1 MGRHA
6 RKQFDS
12 DNFLT
17 TEHQSIWVRWPGQV
31 LAIVATVVLVVTGVQ
46 YAERWTSARPQS
58 SDATVVASA
67 PELTSADVVARHAVA
82 AFGDSA
88 VGTDASL
95 TPVQRAVGMPN
106 DPVAGL
112 TRDTAAGPVQIVLPG
127 GLGPA
132 QATVDG
138 HVVYPNRGAG
148 FDFLAENTGSGTRTI
163 ARIPDPSGPRAV
175 TTFVRTPADTVM
187 LAHTNGY
194 LTINRAT
201 PTADTVAL
209 FSPAETRDAT
219 GTLVPSS
226 YVVRQL
232 RPGLYQMTEVID
244 PTPETV
250 FPVFVD
256 PPLHT
261 GSPGGPPLP
270 AGFLDTLSGA
280 VDAVGGAI
288 TTAANATV
296 SGVTAVGTFVK
307 ENPLESAILVGG
319 VALAITGV
327 GGPAGAAAIASVTV
341 NLASAGVD
349 IAAAAMP
356 DNQALGFASDALG
369 MASMVTPQ
377 GAAKKVATEG
387 LETLAGQALHNA
399 DKVIDVAKTTPTP
412 PAQLADQIT
421 GAAGKG
427 MLPGAGT
434 PKAPNAPPTA
444 GGTPPGGTIPPALPP
459 AGGKLPPGHGPDGP
473 RSLPTGCTLDCGHQ
487 TPAPAGVYSETE
499 IPGHYNA
506 NLDSIQG
513 GKPNLL
519 DRVLSKKD
527 IQRNRR
533 EAQRGLPRGVERI
546 GRAWHEF
553 PHASAQQGG
562 RGADTYDLPL
572 SESNIEGQIL
582 SDLYARQ
589 GVKPGDQY
597 TTVYRGDDAL
607 TRCSSCAIDRRN
619 TSSEPPTAAE
629 RNRAATTALKEA
641 QNTWNDPET
650 QTTDSQQ
657 NKNSGGLNSSSNENS
672 GSRKSSNDGGN
683 KSGKKDQKKSEKKKK
698 RETQAQKKRKKKDGR

>member
-1 MGRHA
+1 MA
-6 RKQFDS
+6 
-12 DNFLT
+12 
-17 TEHQSIWVRWPGQV
+17 
-31 LAIVATVVLVVTGVQ
+31 AVALVVTGVQ

-88 VGTDASL
+88 VGTDTSV

-201 PTADTVAL
+201 PTAETVAL

-219 GTLVPSS
+219 GALVPSS

-256 PPLHT
+256 PPLHV
-261 GSPGGPPLP
+261 GGLTEAPLP

-327 GGPAGAAAIASVTV
+327 GGPAGAAAIAAATV
-341 NLASAGVD
+341 NLSSAGLD

-356 DNQALGFASDALG
+356 DNELLANASTIIG
-369 MASMVTPQ
+369 VVSMATPQ
-377 GAAKKVATEG
+377 GATKKVVKEG
-387 LETLAGQALHNA
+387 LEELTEQAARNT
-399 DKVIDVAKTTPTP
+399 DTIIDVAKAAPTP
-412 PAQLADQIT
+412 PGKLVDDIT
-421 GAAGKG
+421 GATPGKADV
-427 MLPGAGT
+427 PGAAT
-434 PKAPNAPPTA
+434 PKAPNAPPTT
-444 GGTPPGGTIPPALPP
+444 GSGIPDGNVIPGGEHSWPLPP
-459 AGGKLPPGHGPDGP
+459 AAADRRLSTKITSDVTVRPENKNAIAPPKKNADGIEVDPNTQAPLGPKRDMGHK
-473 RSLPTGCTLDCGHQ
+473 
-487 TPAPAGVYSETE
+487 
-499 IPGHYNA
+499 PGEEKRTSKEMAKKY
-506 NLDSIQG
+506 G
-513 GKPNLL
+513 
-519 DRVLSKKD
+519 LS
-527 IQRNRR
+527 RR
-533 EAQRGLPRGVERI
+533 EFVEWENNPARRQWENASSNRGHEYEDPRPADVMYNSYKRWLRNNMEKNPQLAADPTAQRRLRDEIDNPTPNIRPSSERANI
-546 GRAWHEF
+546 NAEMRDTGTTRTV
-553 PHASAQQGG
+553 PLGSGQQ
-562 RGADTYDLPL
+562 DD
-572 SESNIEGQIL
+572 SESSE
-582 SDLYARQ
+582 
-589 GVKPGDQY
+589 
-597 TTVYRGDDAL
+597 
-607 TRCSSCAIDRRN
+607 SSSG
-619 TSSEPPTAAE
+619 TSS
-629 RNRAATTALKEA
+629 
-641 QNTWNDPET
+641 
-650 QTTDSQQ
+650 SQQ
-657 NKNSGGLNSSSNENS
+657 
-672 GSRKSSNDGGN
+672 RDDRGGN
-683 KSGKKDQKKSEKKKK
+683 KDRKDSSNNGSKKKDDRKKSEPKKKK
-698 RETQAQKKRKKKDGR
+698 KKTQAQKKRKRQNR